1 MGMLRLLTVT
11 TATAVAIPTTTGYM
25 TLTATAGITR
35 NAVLYVS
42 WAGGGM
48 AVKVKRVI
56 DSTHLTAYNL
66 DPAPPGNKH
75 DDLSSIPTAAVVYMP
90 EQYVD
95 DVDQAD
101 APITIAF
108 PTRTT

>member
-1 MGMLRLLTVT
+1 MGMLRLLTVST
-11 TATAVAIPTTTGYM
+11 TTSAIGTATGTL

-35 NAVLYVS
+35 NSVLYIT

-48 AVKVKRVI
+48 VVRVKRVW
-56 DSTHLTAYNL
+56 DATHVTAYNL
-66 DPAPPGNKH
+66 DPAPAGNKH
-75 DDLSSIPTAAVVYMP
+75 DDLSTVPNAATVILP